1 MTEITGKQ
9 RLERLYK
16 RLMRDF
22 PNADIRFTDESLE
35 FDPVRYF
42 GYKVAFL
49 YNGKQICDA
58 IWSFGSYGNEQGLL
72 EFYSGGEPEGS
83 ITELRAYNL
92 FKQVI
97 EA

>member
-16 RLMRDF
+16 RLIRDF
-22 PNADIRFTDESLE
+22 PNEDIRFTDESLE
-35 FDPVRYF
+35 CDPVMYF
-42 GYKVAFL
+42 RYKVAYF
-49 YNGKQICDA
+49 YNGEQICDV
-58 IWSFGSYGNEQGLL
+58 IWSFGSYGNKHGLL
-72 EFYSGGEPEGS
+72 EFYSSGEPEGF

-92 FKQVI
+92 FKKVI